1 LPGKPPEVSAADVI
15 RAIDGPLAM
24 TPCAS
29 VSAFRACDDCALA
42 DLIEDGRVPA
52 LLERTPRRPART

>member
-1 LPGKPPEVSAADVI
+1 VI
-15 RAIDGPLAM
+15 CAINGPLAM

-42 DLIEDGRVPA
+42 DLIEEGRVPA
-52 LLERTPRRPART
+52 LLERKPRRPART